1 MQKMMQDQEAALDM
15 LRTTS
20 LGAISACAGAGKTTV
35 LVNLIRGL
43 GPEALVWL
51 CPATK
56 EEKAAFVES
65 LLDGH
70 NHSFKQRL
78 GERLGGDFRYM
89 KVLQARY
96 ELMPA
101 VEEALAA
108 YKASPGCTSSQSF
121 RQELSEAASY
131 MLSLWRRSAAESA
144 DPVRPTSR
152 KRPRASLAAMTLTSC
167 PHCGQRLLVG
177 PCAESAQ
184 SDGLAAF
191 VEWSWDVALEAY
203 MFGRELLTVLTAGS
217 MYTVSSV
224 RVFAEQ
230 SECGSVCVSRASHW
244 VALLNKRLSVGS
256 TPQLR
261 SHPQS
266 LRGLLDTDISFLSML
281 MLLQLHGVLPIS
293 ESEVL
298 RFSFEPG
305 PLGLALNAVMFGC
318 LRSPDYLAWTRAF
331 SAVYKRCP
339 FSVPG
344 AVLAAD
350 SSCFTHTYVVDD
362 LGRCSDVTKEL
373 FQFMGRSTAR
383 RNRDIVGLVAA
394 DGMHFMRALQQ
405 QRYVDVIRV
414 GTEIRGVGPFV
425 MKNITV
431 MLAHSPHASAK
442 DFPWIPE
449 LLDPRCKESFVA
461 AGTNGIPFASML
473 VGQSVEVDSGCDC
486 GRANVLFKISESW
499 LEFLRCSAPEG
510 FPQDEEALGRDAQMI
525 APAREDGAH
534 YERSIVV
541 PHTDIHAR
549 LAVLRELPVEG
560 RAVLEDLNSG
570 GS

>member
-1 MQKMMQDQEAALDM
+1 
-15 LRTTS
+15 
-20 LGAISACAGAGKTTV
+20 
-35 LVNLIRGL
+35 
-43 GPEALVWL
+43 
-51 CPATK
+51 
-56 EEKAAFVES
+56 
-65 LLDGH
+65 
-70 NHSFKQRL
+70 
-78 GERLGGDFRYM
+78 
-89 KVLQARY
+89 
-96 ELMPA
+96 
-101 VEEALAA
+101 
-108 YKASPGCTSSQSF
+108 
-121 RQELSEAASY
+121 
-131 MLSLWRRSAAESA
+131 
-144 DPVRPTSR
+144 
-152 KRPRASLAAMTLTSC
+152 
-167 PHCGQRLLVG
+167 
-177 PCAESAQ
+177 
-184 SDGLAAF
+184 
-191 VEWSWDVALEAY
+191 

-486 GRANVLFKISESW
+486 RAAESQKMCQVFLVVL
-499 LEFLRCSAPEG
+499 
-510 FPQDEEALGRDAQMI
+510 
-525 APAREDGAH
+525 
-534 YERSIVV
+534 V
-541 PHTDIHAR
+541 
-549 LAVLRELPVEG
+549 RELLRTWMLRSFRCLLATGLWLRIGCVRTLAGEKVGLSSSTPANSCKQFRSPLPAGSPSRGVFEPHVLISSPLWSNSVRQELDVCSCAAG
-560 RAVLEDLNSG
+560 TWASHKPRCESPRAG
-570 GS
+570 MQ